1 VSRLRRTSLLTLV
14 AAALSLAA
22 ALVHAQPEVADFEA
36 ALLEPMEGEEATV
49 DELRAWRMAE
59 RQRHIKARELATEIV
74 RDDPQSYVG
83 HFVLGFVEHYAEAN
97 FPRALF
103 HHETA
108 LREYERVHG
117 SESVTSAPWRW
128 HARLLRELAFT
139 HGDLEHHSDK
149 VVYLDRYNEL
159 YEPDMLADRAWP
171 LMKMGMFEG
180 ARQAAEEGMIEGS
193 PRQIEVAL
201 NALCAVEFEAGN
213 DGASYEA
220 CRGALEFG
228 RAKPGGPNAV
238 DLTNYSEAAR
248 SLFKLDE
255 AERIGL
261 EATEAQV
268 AWYGNP
274 WIELAE
280 LYTRE
285 ARFPEALNALKQVP
299 TYRAQRPPH
308 VRDSDRNEGR
318 RALSSFFLV
327 VGRDDD
333 ARRISGKALV
343 APDRRAHNSR
353 DPKQDL
359 AIAALLDRR
368 AHLMAAES
376 LMEKAAARPFYDGPA
391 LWAEAIWLRT
401 KAWMSGRQASRA
413 IADDDRL
420 IGTFRIGSSRGAIM
434 QPWLAGELVD
444 VVGPGIV
451 AESVRLGRTEDDRDG
466 ADAYYDAFAAEA
478 ALAAGDESDA
488 RRLAERALAELNP
501 AEALLRA
508 RVHAVAAEAAVREGE
523 VRSALG
529 DYETAF
535 GIDPG
540 VFRRLGYSVPVLIDE
555 SGGEVGSAVA
565 SAMRWSPRFY
575 EAEAG
580 MTIRI
585 EADGTR
591 GEVCLVGPSGGVLG
605 CADAARESAEDAPTF
620 AARLSDAFHEAA
632 FAPIISLTQA
642 DANSLDGSNRVT
654 RDPLEGLFQEEVAPI
669 DDF

>member
-1 VSRLRRTSLLTLV
+1 VLAAT

-22 ALVHAQPEVADFEA
+22 ALVHAQPETDDFEQ
-36 ALLEPMEGEEATV
+36 ALLAPMDGEEATLE
-49 DELRAWRMAE
+49 ELRAWRMAE
-59 RQRHIKARELATEIV
+59 RQRHIKARELATKIV
-74 RDDPQSYVG
+74 RDNPISYVG
-83 HFVLGFVEHYAEAN
+83 HFTLGFVEHYAEAN

-108 LREYERVHG
+108 LRQFEREHG
-117 SESVTSAPWRW
+117 TEPVTPAPWRW
-128 HARLLRELAFT
+128 HARLLRELALT
-139 HGDLEHHSDK
+139 HGDLEHHAEK

-171 LMKMGMFEG
+171 LMKMGMYEA
-180 ARQAAEEGMIEGS
+180 ARQSAEEGIANGS
-193 PRQIEVAL
+193 PREIEVAL

-213 DGASYEA
+213 DGESYEA
-220 CRGALEFG
+220 CRMALDYG
-228 RAKPGGPNAV
+228 RARPGGPNAV

-261 EATEAQV
+261 EATEAEV

-285 ARFPEALNALKQVP
+285 ARFPEALGALKNVP
-299 TYRAQRPPH
+299 TYRAKRPPH

-327 VGRDDD
+327 VGRDED
-333 ARRISGKALV
+333 ARRITEKALV

-368 AHLMAAES
+368 SLLVGAEV
-376 LMEKAAARPFYDGPA
+376 LMERAAARPLWQAPP

-401 KAWMSGRQASRA
+401 RAWMSGRQAARA

-420 IGTFRIGSSRGAIM
+420 VGTFRIGSARGAIIP
-434 QPWLAGELVD
+434 PWLAGELVE
-444 VVGPGIV
+444 VAGPGIV
-451 AESVRLGRTEDDRDG
+451 VESVRLARRDDDREG
-466 ADAYYDAFAAEA
+466 SDAYYDAFAAEA
-478 ALAAGDESDA
+478 ALVAGDEAEA
-488 RRLAERALAELNP
+488 RRLSQRALGALNP

-508 RVHAVAAEAAVREGE
+508 RVHAIAAEAAVRDGQP
-523 VRSALG
+523 RAALS

-540 VFRRLGYSVPVLIDE
+540 VFRRLGWSVPAIIADD
-555 SGGEVGSAVA
+555 GTEVGAAVA
-565 SAMRWSPRFY
+565 SALRWSPRFY
-575 EAEAG
+575 EDEVG
-580 MTIRI
+580 LTVRV
-585 EADGTR
+585 ESDGTT

-605 CADAARESAEDAPTF
+605 CAEAVREAGEDRDTF
-620 AARLSDAFHEAA
+620 AARLSDEFHTAA

-654 RDPLEGLFQEEVAPI
+654 RDPLDGLFQEEEAPF
-669 DDF
+669 D